1 MELERQND
9 SRAFKPPATGST
21 SLSATGKKSDEIP
34 SVKMARLKRELD
46 EIQEELADLAK
57 TEIPNHLDVDY
68 QSSKHQLSTVEELR
82 KLMHTVVESTPFQDL
97 ESRK

>member
-9 SRAFKPPATGST
+9 SRTFKPPATESS

-46 EIQEELADLAK
+46 EIQEELNDLAK

-68 QSSKHQLSTVEELR
+68 QSSKH
-82 KLMHTVVESTPFQDL
+82 
-97 ESRK
+97 